1 MKKFNEKVATE
12 NAQIMNENVIN
23 SIKWQLTSNNPTIYV
38 PIKDNNNKEIG
49 GVAIGYFFNA
59 ETNKIQLITKMYNI
73 KKYPISNRTILE
85 MFKEQT
91 EKTGREFQPYIIL
104 NTEMGR
110 EILEDV
116 IKDSRMYN

>member
-1 MKKFNEKVATE
+1 
-12 NAQIMNENVIN
+12 MNVNVIN
-23 SIKWQLTSNNPTIYV
+23 SIKYQLKNNNPTIYV

-49 GVAIGYFFNA
+49 GVAIGYFFNE

-73 KKYPISNRTILE
+73 KKYSISNRTILVL
-85 MFKEQT
+85 FKEQT
-91 EKTGREFQPYIIL
+91 EKTGGEFQPYVIL

-110 EILEDV
+110 GILEDV

>member
-1 MKKFNEKVATE
+1 MEKFNEKVATE
-12 NAQIMNENVIN
+12 NAQIMNVNVIN
-23 SIKWQLTSNNPTIYV
+23 SIKYQLKSNNPTIYV
-38 PIKDNNNKEIG
+38 PIKDNNKEIG

-59 ETNKIQLITKMYNI
+59 ETNKIQLMKKMYNI
-73 KKYPISNRTILE
+73 KKFPISNRTILV

-91 EKTGREFQPYIIL
+91 EKTGGEFQPYIIL

-110 EILEDV
+110 GILEDV

>member
-1 MKKFNEKVATE
+1 MEKFNEKVATE
-12 NAQIMNENVIN
+12 NAQVMNENVIN
-23 SIKWQLTSNNPTIYV
+23 SIKYQLTSNNPTIYV
-38 PIKDNNNKEIG
+38 PIKDNNKEIG

-59 ETNKIQLITKMYNI
+59 ETNKMQLMKKMYKI
-73 KKYPISNRTILE
+73 KKFPISSRTILA

-91 EKTGREFQPYIIL
+91 EKTGGEFQPYLIM

-116 IKDSRMYN
+116 IKDSRMFN